1 MDSDPEL
8 EQLTTEVHD
17 VFGAAVLR
25 AAVVH
30 AMSVASGAAIEVMG
44 MEAVRPVSD
53 IERVQAAWAAT
64 FPDALKLELRRL
76 LTRR

>member
-1 MDSDPEL
+1 MS
-8 EQLTTEVHD
+8 
-17 VFGAAVLR
+17 AVRPSSKRRWCNAL
-25 AAVVH
+25 
-30 AMSVASGAAIEVMG
+30 SVASGTAIEVMG

-76 LTRR
+76 LPRD